1 MAVSSSGATDN
12 ILSCVLEPFCRNQN
26 PHHVEEVYLMLAT
39 GIPDQMEP
47 EGWWGWLPKW
57 HLVTSPTTKQ
67 NNVHKLI
74 THLQPLSCT
83 QSLKT
88 FPCMLRHPWYV
99 ESMKKL
105 YKWTYLQNRK
115 RLTDLENELMVV
127 RGKRVREFGMD
138 MYGCVGWTHCI

>member
-26 PHHVEEVYLMLAT
+26 PHRVEEVYLMLAT
-39 GIPDQMEP
+39 SIPDQMEP
-47 EGWWGWLPKW
+47 EGWWGWLPKC
-57 HLVTSPTTKQ
+57 HLVTSPPTKQ

-74 THLQPLSCT
+74 IYLQPLCHT

-88 FPCMLRHPWYV
+88 FPCMLCHPWYI

-115 RLTDLENELMVV
+115 RFTGLENELMAVS
-127 RGKRVREFGMD
+127 GKRVREFGMD
-138 MYGCVGWTHCI
+138 IYGCVGWTRYI